1 MASDR
6 RYLDYI
12 MDQLSGASGV
22 SYRAMMGEFII
33 YCNGKVIGG
42 IYDDR
47 LLVKPTASADR
58 MMPDAG
64 REIPYE
70 GAREMILVD
79 NVDDSDFLR
88 RLVVSVAED
97 LKEQMRNDIGNR
109 GKVRKKK

>member
-47 LLVKPTASADR
+47 LLVKPTASEDR

>member
-1 MASDR
+1 
-6 RYLDYI
+6 
-12 MDQLSGASGV
+12 
-22 SYRAMMGEFII
+22 
-33 YCNGKVIGG
+33 
-42 IYDDR
+42 
-47 LLVKPTASADR
+47 

-97 LKEQMRNDIGNR
+97 LKEQMRNNVGNR